1 MMLAAAATAAS
12 AATSNSISNEPSY
25 SISKNGTTPIN
36 HTNGHVAEVGSLN
49 ANATLSVATSSPPAS
64 TSSSC
69 SLVSSAN
76 QQIVSPSP
84 GIIYDELQ
92 LVPPNQDAL
101 LPPPGKSS
109 SNLVVSGAVTAAGS
123 LRSIPTTANTTLEP
137 VNPLVVAVS
146 MGSKTSTSAAAGM
159 IPPVSVQQTTKQQ
172 QQQMRHVKLNVSQ
185 PPLIGAATTGKI
197 APVIDAG
204 ACSRKATSGAGTG
217 ATSANR
223 TILAAGGKIDSGTQ
237 NDTTQQRIASSVH
250 NIAPAE
256 VSTHMQTS
264 NVVVGPV
271 IVNGASSTMVVN
283 VASNN
288 KNIAVPGGEESGTNV
303 VYYPPAPQPRPSKQ
317 PTDLPRHPPQES
329 QQSQRAVKQLA
340 EQCAEKSNTERL
352 KQQQQA
358 AHQQQSAAVAA
369 AATVAMLTQQ
379 QQQQHYQQTPT
390 VAVTSQALSQLSTAP
405 ATMPTA
411 GLGANHTHAH
421 HHTHA
426 HLFSHAQQQQ
436 QQQQQQQHSVV
447 PLPVGNGYGLTTG
460 PMQQHRQQQF
470 LQQRQQQQPGPPHTT
485 GAAQLPLPIPA
496 PTGTG
501 TMQGSMLPALH
512 HPAQSGQQQQPQP
525 LSAAPTTVATVAV
538 NAPAAATHPQQQ
550 SINLNVNHHVISTP
564 IVVDFSNMTVNCVQ
578 LQEAQHP
585 NPIAAAAAAM
595 AAGYGAAAAAAASV
609 PAAISARPGAK

>member
-12 AATSNSISNEPSY
+12 AATSNSINNEPSY
-25 SISKNGTTPIN
+25 SISKIGTTPIN
-36 HTNGHVAEVGSLN
+36 HTNGHAAEGGSLN
-49 ANATLSVATSSPPAS
+49 ANTTVSVATSSPPAS
-64 TSSSC
+64 SSSSC
-69 SLVSSAN
+69 SLVGSAN

-84 GIIYDELQ
+84 GIIYDEIQ
-92 LVPPNQDAL
+92 LTPPNQDAL

-109 SNLVVSGAVTAAGS
+109 SNLTVSGAVTAAGS
-123 LRSIPTTANTTLEP
+123 LRSIPTTASITLEP
-137 VNPLVVAVS
+137 ANPLMAAVS
-146 MGSKTSTSAAAGM
+146 TGSKTSTTASTSAAMGI
-159 IPPVSVQQTTKQQ
+159 IPPVSVQQISKQQ

-185 PPLIGAATTGKI
+185 PPLSGAMTTGKLVPI
-197 APVIDAG
+197 TDAG
-204 ACSRKATSGAGTG
+204 ACSRKASSGATNGS
-217 ATSANR
+217 TSVNR
-223 TILAAGGKIDSGTQ
+223 TILTSGGKIDSGTP
-237 NDTTQQRIASSVH
+237 NDTTQQRVASVH
-250 NIAPAE
+250 NLAPAE

-283 VASNN
+283 VASSN
-288 KNIAVPGGEESGTNV
+288 KNIAVPGGEESGANV
-303 VYYPPAPQPRPSKQ
+303 VYYPPASQQRPSKQ
-317 PTDLPRHPPQES
+317 PTDPQRHPSQES
-329 QQSQRAVKQLA
+329 QQSQRA
-340 EQCAEKSNTERL
+340 
-352 KQQQQA
+352 
-358 AHQQQSAAVAA
+358 
-369 AATVAMLTQQ
+369 
-379 QQQQHYQQTPT
+379 
-390 VAVTSQALSQLSTAP
+390 ALSQLSTAP

-426 HLFSHAQQQQ
+426 HLFTHAQQ

-447 PLPVGNGYGLTTG
+447 SLPVGNGYGLATG

-470 LQQRQQQQPGPPHTT
+470 LQRQQQQPGPPHTA
-485 GAAQLPLPIPA
+485 GAAQLPLPMPA
-496 PTGTG
+496 PTGSG
-501 TMQGSMLPALH
+501 TMQTSMMPALH
-512 HPAQSGQQQQPQP
+512 HPTQPQPPPAPPPSQHHLPHLHHMHKQLPPLPSHTQAQSAQPQQPQP
-525 LSAAPTTVATVAV
+525 LTAAPTTVATVAV